1 MHSSELLTTEE
12 MSALLPDNG
21 NAGTAAS
28 GQRRK
33 IVPYNFRR
41 PDRLSKEQVRSLYLL
56 HDLFSHGLSSSLPLF
71 LRTGAE
77 ITLISVEQQS
87 YADYLKG
94 LSDPTTIF
102 TIGVQPLRGVIA
114 IETSSAVT
122 FPIVDRMLGGA
133 GENVSE
139 LRAATE
145 IELRILEGFIAV
157 VCEAWRDAWK
167 PIAELETEIIGC
179 ETRPQLLQI
188 VSPNEVV
195 VTVAFQIQVG
205 EAAGSMSF
213 CLPVAMLDPVIEKFN
228 QSPYSQVSPA
238 PPEQIRSLLKNL
250 SNVRFPIAAELQKVR
265 AFVPD
270 LLELTVGD
278 VLRTNHRVE
287 QPVNLNIGDKNKF
300 LGRLAALD
308 GQIIVQV
315 TEALKRDEKA
325 VAAAASAAAAAAV

>member
-1 MHSSELLTTEE
+1 MNSSELLTNEE

-21 NAGTAAS
+21 NAGGAS
-28 GQRRK
+28 DKRRK

-77 ITLISVEQQS
+77 INLISVEQQS

-102 TIGVQPLRGVIA
+102 TVGVQPLRGVIA
-114 IETSSAVT
+114 IETSAAVT
-122 FPIVDRMLGGA
+122 FPIVDRMLGGTGENA
-133 GENVSE
+133 GEV
-139 LRAATE
+139 RAATE
-145 IELRILEGFIAV
+145 IELRILEGFVAV
-157 VCEAWRDAWK
+157 VCEAWREAWK
-167 PIAELETEIIGC
+167 PIAELETDIIGC

-195 VTVAFQIQVG
+195 VTVAFQMQVG

-228 QSPYSQVSPA
+228 QSPYSQVSAA
-238 PPEQIRSLLKNL
+238 PPEQVRALLKNL
-250 SNVRFPIAAELQKVR
+250 SNVRFPVTAELEKVR

-278 VLRTNHRVE
+278 VLRTNHRIE
-287 QPVNLNIGDKNKF
+287 QPVNLNVGGKNKF
-300 LGRLAALD
+300 RGRLAALD
-308 GQIIVQV
+308 GHILVQV
-315 TEALKRDEKA
+315 TAEAHNRNEQ
-325 VAAAASAAAAAAV
+325 AAAAATAV

>member
-1 MHSSELLTTEE
+1 MNSSELLTNEE

-21 NAGTAAS
+21 NAGAAS
-28 GQRRK
+28 DKRRK

-56 HDLFSHGLSSSLPLF
+56 HDLFSHSLSSNLPLF

-102 TIGVQPLRGVIA
+102 TIGVQPLHGVIA
-114 IETSSAVT
+114 VETSSAVT
-122 FPIVDRMLGGA
+122 FPIVDRMLGGT
-133 GENVSE
+133 GESVSE
-139 LRAATE
+139 VRAATE
-145 IELRILEGFIAV
+145 IELRILEGFLGV
-157 VCEAWRDAWK
+157 VCEAWREAWK
-167 PIAELETEIIGC
+167 PIAELATEITGC

-228 QSPYSQVSPA
+228 QAPYSQVSPA
-238 PPEQIRSLLKNL
+238 PPEQIHSLLKNL
-250 SNVRFPIAAELQKVR
+250 SNVRFPVVAELEKVR

-270 LLELTVGD
+270 LLGLAVGD

-287 QPVNLNIGDKNKF
+287 QPVKLNIGDKNKF
-300 LGRLAALD
+300 SGRLAALD
-308 GQIIVQV
+308 GQIVVQV
-315 TEALKRDEKA
+315 TEALNREEKSATASTA
-325 VAAAASAAAAAAV
+325 V